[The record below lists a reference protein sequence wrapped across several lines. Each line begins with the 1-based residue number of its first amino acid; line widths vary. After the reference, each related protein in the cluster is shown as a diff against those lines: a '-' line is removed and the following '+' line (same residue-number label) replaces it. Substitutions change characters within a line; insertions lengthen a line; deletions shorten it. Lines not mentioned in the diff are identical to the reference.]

1 MLNWSDRFGRQAMLL
16 VLCLKSLIAPARGSG
31 SRVSGVLLL
40 AMMFTAPLCSGCT
53 KLFFFPHSYLM
64 DTPERHGI
72 EYRIENFQAADGT
85 SLNAWFLPSKNKD
98 GGKAKATVLF
108 LHGNAE
114 NISTHF
120 RNVAWMPEE
129 GFNVLVLDYR
139 GYGASEGTPSLAG
152 MQLDID
158 AAMRSLLAHKDVD
171 PNRIVVIGQSLG
183 GALAIHYIAH
193 SAYRA
198 NIRAVVIDSAFSD
211 YRRIAREKFAGALL
225 TWPFQWLP
233 WITVDN
239 DYSPLD
245 SVAALSPLPLLLI
258 HGDQDVVIPHHH
270 SQRLFERAG
279 EPKEL
284 WITPGAGHTQSL
296 SNEAVRN
303 RLTGFLLRYA
313 N

>member
-1 MLNWSDRFGRQAMLL
+1 MATHMRTLKFLL
-16 VLCLKSLIAPARGSG
+16 LT
-31 SRVSGVLLL
+31 VLL
-40 AMMFTAPLCSGCT
+40 AVPFSGCT
-53 KLFFFPHSYLM
+53 QLFFQPHSFLI

-85 SLNAWFLPSKNKD
+85 SLNAWFLPAQDKNGDKY
-98 GGKAKATVLF
+98 GGKANATVLF

-120 RNVAWMPEE
+120 RNVAWLPAA
-129 GFNVLVLDYR
+129 GFNVLALDYR

-158 AAMRSLLAHKDVD
+158 AAMRHLLAHKDVD
-171 PNRIVVIGQSLG
+171 PNRIVIFGQSLG
-183 GALAIHYIAH
+183 GALAIYYVAH

-211 YRRIAREKFAGALL
+211 YRRIAKEKLAASFI

-233 WITVDN
+233 WLTIDD
-239 DYSPLD
+239 DYSPAN
-245 SVAALSPLPLLLI
+245 SVAAISPLPLLLI
-258 HGDQDVVIPHHH
+258 HGDHDVVVPAHN
-270 SQRLFERAG
+270 SQQLFERAK

-284 WITPGAGHTQSL
+284 WIVPGAEHTQSL
-296 SNEAVRN
+296 NNEALRK
-303 RLTGFLLRYA
+303 RLVEFLLRYA
-313 N
+313 S